1 MILSQLILFH
11 GIGPL
16 RKPLFVSRFQ
26 GKQR

>member
-1 MILSQLILFH
+1 MILSQPILFH